1 MRQALLGSC
10 AIARSGRTRR
20 AGLLAVVLAAAMHA
34 VVSGQQPGSNVN
46 IVKGTT
52 LPNGDPFLQRQ
63 TEPSVAVSTRNP
75 CHLVASAVDYRT
87 VDLEHQDDVNPTQL
101 ASGDAWLG
109 FYKSFDCG
117 QRWQSH
123 LIPGYRGDSSPD
135 GLASPIRGFDAG
147 ADGVVR
153 AGSNGLFYYIG
164 MAFQRD
170 ESASRVF
177 VSRFVD
183 SNNKERGDTIEFAGT
198 SVVAAGDA
206 THFLDKPWIAVDIP
220 RKPITVGDQGGGNRG
235 RG

>member
-1 MRQALLGSC
+1 MTRVGLSTIAMALS
-10 AIARSGRTRR
+10 ARMRR
-20 AGLLAVVLAAAMHA
+20 AGVLALVLAAVMHGA
-34 VVSGQQPGSNVN
+34 TAAQQAGTNVN

-101 ASGDAWLG
+101 VSGDAWLG
-109 FYKSFDCG
+109 LYKSFDCG

-123 LIPGYRGDSSPD
+123 LIPGYRGDTSPD
-135 GLASPIRGFDAG
+135 GLASPIRGFDAA

-164 MAFQRD
+164 LVFQRN
-170 ESASRVF
+170 ESASKVF
-177 VSRFVD
+177 VSRFID
-183 SNNKERGDTIEFAGT
+183 SNNKERGDTIEFAG
-198 SVVAAGDA
+198 
-206 THFLDKPWIAVDIP
+206 
-220 RKPITVGDQGGGNRG
+220 
-235 RG
+235 